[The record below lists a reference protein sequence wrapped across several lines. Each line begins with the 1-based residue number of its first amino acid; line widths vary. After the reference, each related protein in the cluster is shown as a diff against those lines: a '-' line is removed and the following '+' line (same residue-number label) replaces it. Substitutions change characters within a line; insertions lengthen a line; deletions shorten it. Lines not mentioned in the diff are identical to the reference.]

1 MQVDTVISDA
11 EQAAMLQSAGRL
23 FACYERLQSEQQHL
37 LTPLLN
43 GASPK
48 QWMHYPE
55 DDVIDHQSG
64 YQYFYHSHS
73 PEDRPDSSEHGH
85 FHLFS
90 RVDGGVHLIDAKR
103 ERQFLK
109 ALKSSSA
116 KKRKTVS
123 LMCISLGA
131 KGIPTS
137 LFTVNRWVTGDH
149 LLSAD
154 STLALLKNFRVATP
168 GFELINEW
176 LQAMIGLFWSQI
188 VDLLRQRD
196 IQLKS
201 LITNGHTD
209 VNLLDDNAVELL
221 SEFDVDI
228 DRQVGWLMKG
238 H

>member
-1 MQVDTVISDA
+1 
-11 EQAAMLQSAGRL
+11 
-23 FACYERLQSEQQHL
+23 
-37 LTPLLN
+37 
-43 GASPK
+43 
-48 QWMHYPE
+48 
-55 DDVIDHQSG
+55 
-64 YQYFYHSHS
+64 
-73 PEDRPDSSEHGH
+73 
-85 FHLFS
+85 
-90 RVDGGVHLIDAKR
+90 
-103 ERQFLK
+103 
-109 ALKSSSA
+109 
-116 KKRKTVS
+116 
-123 LMCISLGA
+123 MCISLGA

-176 LQAMIGLFWSQI
+176 LQAMIGLFWPQI

-196 IQLKS
+196 IKLKS
-201 LITNGHTD
+201 LITNGHTG

>member
-1 MQVDTVISDA
+1 LAD
-11 EQAAMLQSAGRL
+11 EK
-23 FACYERLQSEQQHL
+23 
-37 LTPLLN
+37 P
-43 GASPK
+43 
-48 QWMHYPE
+48 
-55 DDVIDHQSG
+55 
-64 YQYFYHSHS
+64 
-73 PEDRPDSSEHGH
+73 
-85 FHLFS
+85 
-90 RVDGGVHLIDAKR
+90 R
-103 ERQFLK
+103 EAQFLK

-176 LQAMIGLFWSQI
+176 LQAMIGLFWPQI

-196 IQLKS
+196 IKLKS
-201 LITNGHTD
+201 LITNGHTG

-221 SEFDVDI
+221 SEFEVDI